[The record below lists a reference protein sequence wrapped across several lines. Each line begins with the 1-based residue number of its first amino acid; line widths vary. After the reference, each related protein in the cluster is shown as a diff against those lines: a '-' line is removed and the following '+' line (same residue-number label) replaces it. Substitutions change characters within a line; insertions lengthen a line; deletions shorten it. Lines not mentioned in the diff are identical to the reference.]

1 MRVIG
6 ATILVLVL
14 AVAASCSDDGDRPPG
29 ADLDLDVSSTT
40 STVPTGWATYSEH
53 GMTLRYPPEWNRAD
67 EVLTPHLGDTTRD
80 WERASLG
87 TGLLPPNDETAEC
100 AQFPVTAIEA
110 LGPADVLVSIQEPT
124 NDRDL
129 PAKPDRLPRA
139 TTQGQSQAEECVR
152 NGPAIRSGGAGISI
166 DGRDFYLYVWMGL
179 DVAEDDQAL
188 AWEVLDSLTVDPSWS
203 EQ

>member
-6 ATILVLVL
+6 ATVLVVVL
-14 AVAASCSDDGDRPPG
+14 AVAVACSDDGDRSQG
-29 ADLDLDVSSTT
+29 ADVDLDTPSTT
-40 STVPTGWATYSEH
+40 LTVPTGWATYSEH
-53 GMTLRYPPEWNRAD
+53 GMTLRYPPEWNRANG
-67 EVLTPHLGDTTRD
+67 VLTPHLGDTERS
-80 WERASLG
+80 WERVSLG

-110 LGPADVLVSIQEPT
+110 LGSTDVLITIQEPT

-129 PAKPDRLPRA
+129 PPKPDRLPSA
-139 TTQGQSQAEECVR
+139 MTQGQSESEECVR
-152 NGPAIRSGGAGISI
+152 TGAAFRSGGAGISI
-166 DGRDFYLYVWMGL
+166 DGRDFYLMVWMGL
-179 DVAEDDQAL
+179 DVAEDDEAL